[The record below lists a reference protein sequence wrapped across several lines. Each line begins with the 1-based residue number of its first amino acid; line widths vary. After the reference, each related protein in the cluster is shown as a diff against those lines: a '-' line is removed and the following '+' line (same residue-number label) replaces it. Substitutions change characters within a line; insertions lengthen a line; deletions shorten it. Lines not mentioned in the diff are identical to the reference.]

1 MVIPA
6 TRVIRIHIHMRIAI
20 SGESFTVGT
29 SAPSQITLIHPIVFL
44 PRVRILKKLIDV
56 IESNVDSLSHNEWK
70 ISTRRTTPIY
80 LVSDL
85 I

>member
-1 MVIPA
+1 MIPA
-6 TRVIRIHIHMRIAI
+6 TRVTRIHIHIHIVI
-20 SGESFTVGT
+20 SGES
-29 SAPSQITLIHPIVFL
+29 SAPLQITLIHPIVFL
-44 PRVRILKKLIDV
+44 LRVRILKKLIDV

-70 ISTRRTTPIY
+70 ISTRRTIPIY